1 MRSILTTKATEVV
14 STACKEVISV
24 SVMEGIEDIQDQ
36 RHQICRGSPLA
47 INETSCFLAASR
59 HCKLKISFHWT
70 LATGRTGLSPIL
82 LKGFS
87 KDGMLANATREMIEN
102 NGAILQKNNSKV
114 LEQLEK
120 TPYSQIVFLIV
131 V

>member
-1 MRSILTTKATEVV
+1 MVLELPPA
-14 STACKEVISV
+14 
-24 SVMEGIEDIQDQ
+24 
-36 RHQICRGSPLA
+36 
-47 INETSCFLAASR
+47 

-114 LEQLEK
+114 LEQPEK
-120 TPYSQIVFLIV
+120 TPYSQIVFPIV